1 MNRLKIVLDTN
12 ILLVSISSRSLY
24 HWIFK
29 KLFNGEFDLYV
40 TTEILMEYEE
50 IIASKYN
57 ENVAKNVL
65 RALLKL
71 PNVHKQFIYYR
82 WNLINVDPDDNKFI
96 DCAVSANTHYLISN
110 DKHFNVLKEIAFP
123 KIEVLKIDQFRAI
136 LTDNG

>member
-57 ENVAKNVL
+57 ENVAKNEL
-65 RALLKL
+65 FTFSTTAKYSERA
-71 PNVHKQFIYYR
+71 
-82 WNLINVDPDDNKFI
+82 
-96 DCAVSANTHYLISN
+96 
-110 DKHFNVLKEIAFP
+110 
-123 KIEVLKIDQFRAI
+123 
-136 LTDNG
+136 